1 MNISTTE
8 FSVASISEAYASIVG
23 APPSNPVSVAVENPM
38 NRIETNFFHKTLLEN
53 MQDGVIFVDAR
64 AEIKMWSNAVESMTG
79 IGSSAVMGRTWMP
92 AMLQLTDL
100 YGKAVTADKCPLQS
114 CLTTGKKIIGDYLL
128 SGRSGREIK
137 TELTFVP
144 ARSADGSLQGA
155 VILLHDASVQ
165 LDLQRQLK
173 DLHAYSMLDPLTQ
186 VANRAEF
193 ERVLDQYVQAKHS
206 SDFKCSLIVSDIDF
220 FKSINDNYNHHIG
233 DQALV
238 SFAQLLKKFVR
249 AKDLV
254 ARFGGEEF
262 VILCGDCDL
271 ASAVERAEEIRVT
284 LTKTPQQM
292 LNGKCLTASF
302 GVAELLKSDSATEFF
317 VRADTALLKAKELG
331 RNQVVEASGGQNGA
345 RAEMKAENN
354 SLSGVKWRNFKG
366 QNLICEEFSSAMP
379 ISILIEKLRGYIV
392 ESEAE
397 IRRVEPDFATLL
409 VQVSDGKN
417 HSRKGNFVIDVE
429 FQEVESSEEQTNLI
443 GKRKKT
449 FIRISIRE
457 GKRKWF
463 TLNCSDLAEIAL
475 SDLRRYLAILD
486 DNAKLT
492 INPQATESTRTR

>member
-1 MNISTTE
+1 MNISNTE
-8 FSVASISEAYASIVG
+8 FSVASISEAYASIAG
-23 APPSNPVSVAVENPM
+23 ATPSNPAPVAVENQM
-38 NRIETNFFHKTLLEN
+38 NRIESNFFHKTLLEN

-64 AEIKMWSNAVESMTG
+64 AEIKLWSHAVESMTG
-79 IGSSAVMGRTWMP
+79 IGSSAVTGRTWVP
-92 AMLQLTDL
+92 AMLQLTDIF
-100 YGKAVTADKCPLQS
+100 GQPITADNCPLQS
-114 CLTTGKKIIGDYLL
+114 CLTSGKKLAGEYKL

-144 ARSADGSLQGA
+144 AKSADGSLQGA

-193 ERVLDQYVQAKHS
+193 ERVLDQFVHAKHG
-206 SDFKCSLIVSDIDF
+206 SDFKCSLIVCDIDF
-220 FKSINDNYNHHIG
+220 FKSINDKYNHHIG
-233 DQALV
+233 DQALI

-249 AKDLV
+249 SKDLV
-254 ARFGGEEF
+254 ARYGGEEF

-271 ASAVERAEEIRVT
+271 VSAVERAEEIRVT

-292 LNGKCLTASF
+292 LNGKCITASF
-302 GVAELLKSDSATEFF
+302 GVAELLKSDSATDFF

-331 RNQVVEASGGQNGA
+331 RNQVVEANIGQNGA
-345 RAEMKAENN
+345 RAELKAEGN

-366 QNLICEEFSSAMP
+366 QSLICEEYSSPMP

-397 IRRVEPDFATLL
+397 VRRVEPDFATLL
-409 VQVSDGKN
+409 VQVTDGKDY
-417 HSRKGNFVIDVE
+417 SRKGNFVIDVE

-443 GKRKKT
+443 GKRKNT
-449 FIRISIRE
+449 YIRISVRE
-457 GKRKWF
+457 GKRNWF
-463 TLNCSDLAEIAL
+463 ALNASDLAEIAL
-475 SDLRRYLAILD
+475 CDMRRYLAILD
-486 DNAKLT
+486 DNAKLK
-492 INPQATESTRTR
+492 INAQATKSTR